1 MESDVSLR
9 ERTQFQ
15 PGLALGNGW
24 MLFALAHIPL
34 ALLMRQYP
42 ILSTAHALLVGV
54 IGVMIVLGG
63 RNSPRAAYVLAYI
76 AGAEVL
82 WRMTEAGVFWEYGK
96 YVSVAVAGLAILT
109 RQPMPRPGRALWF
122 FVLLLPSVAIT
133 LTSLSLEQ
141 TRDEVSFYLSG
152 ALTLAACAWYFNGLS
167 IDTGQMRRLIIAY
180 IAPVYG
186 VFALALSGA
195 LSAPVESFLTG
206 EANIAASGGYGPN
219 QVSAILGLGALLALL
234 YLVVLKAGPT
244 TRLFLFLT
252 LAAFL
257 AQAALTLSRGGIYLF
272 GLGALAALFFIFRE
286 PRLRVTILFVAAL
299 FFFTVYFF
307 APLLDQFTAG
317 GLTAR
322 FGELTTT
329 GRIELM
335 QEEFR
340 VWLKNPIFGAG
351 PGMASSYRM
360 LGDMQINVA
369 SHNEFTRMLAEHGVF
384 GLAAIVLLI
393 SMAAHNFRQAASRA
407 QQGMVAAF
415 VVWTF
420 AGMAYM
426 ALRLAAPA
434 LLFGLSGAALCEDLK
449 EESLAAAEENEAAAV
464 PGLNLPKPSFPRRLS
479 R

>member
-15 PGLALGNGW
+15 PGLVLGNGW
-24 MLFALAHIPL
+24 ILFALAHIPL
-34 ALLMRQYP
+34 AFLMRQYP

-54 IGVMIVLGG
+54 VGVMVALGG

-82 WRMTEAGVFWEYGK
+82 WRMTEAGVFWEYSK
-96 YVSVAVAGLAILT
+96 YASAAIAGLAILT

-152 ALTLAACAWYFNGLS
+152 ALALSACAWYFNGLS
-167 IDTGQMRRLIIAY
+167 IDTAQMRRLVIAY
-180 IAPVYG
+180 IAPAYG
-186 VFALALSGA
+186 IFALALSGA
-195 LSAPVESFLTG
+195 LSAPLESFLAG
-206 EANIAASGGYGPN
+206 EASVAASGGYGPN
-219 QVSAILGLGALLALL
+219 QVSATLGLGALLALL

-244 TRLFLFLT
+244 MRLLLFFT
-252 LAAFL
+252 LVAFL
-257 AQAALTLSRGGIYLF
+257 AQAALTLARGGIYLF

-286 PRLRVTILFVAAL
+286 PRLRFTIVFAAL
-299 FFFTVYFF
+299 MFFFTVYFF

-317 GLTAR
+317 GLSAR
-322 FGELTTT
+322 FSDLSTT

-335 QEEFR
+335 QEEFQ
-340 VWLKNPIFGAG
+340 VWLKNPIFGVG
-351 PGMASSYRM
+351 PGMASSYRI
-360 LGDMQINVA
+360 LGGMAINIA

-393 SMAAHNFRQAASRA
+393 SMAAHNLRQAASRA
-407 QQGMVAAF
+407 QQGLVAAF

-420 AGMAYM
+420 ASMAYM

-434 LLFGLSGAALCEDLK
+434 LLFGLSGAIVCADLK
-449 EESLAAAEENEAAAV
+449 EALAAAEEDQATAV
-464 PGLNLPKPSFPRRLS
+464 PGLDLPKPSFPRRVS